1 MIPLQ
6 RQDPVSWN
14 STFEEISRKVLNTR
28 YTLLPYLYTLMF
40 DAHAHGSTVIRPM
53 LHEYVRLL
61 CSPRQEFPLKLLE
74 LGPSRELVTETFI
87 GKKIKAADRQYELSI
102 SSLS

>member
-1 MIPLQ
+1 MILLQ

-61 CSPRQEFPLKLLE
+61 CSPRQEFQLKLLE
-74 LGPSRELVTETFI
+74 FMTFSRISHSNFYWQ
-87 GKKIKAADRQYELSI
+87 KNKSSRQTI
-102 SSLS
+102 